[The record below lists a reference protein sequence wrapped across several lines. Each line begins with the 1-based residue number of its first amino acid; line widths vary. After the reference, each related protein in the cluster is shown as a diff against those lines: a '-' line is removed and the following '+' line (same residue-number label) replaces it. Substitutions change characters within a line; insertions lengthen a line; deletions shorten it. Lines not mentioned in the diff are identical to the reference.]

1 MVKLDVSF
9 MALISQQ
16 YYKNE
21 THFTVNAQTW
31 NNISAESNLKTNTVA
46 LVVSKVIS

>member
-1 MVKLDVSF
+1 MVKLDVSLK
-9 MALISQQ
+9 ALISQQ

-21 THFTVNAQTW
+21 THFTVSAQTW
-31 NNISAESNLKTNTVA
+31 NISTESNLKTNTVA